1 MTTAVDIL
9 RDSFER
15 VADDLPAAL
24 EGLTRRAVALAASA
38 RGFGT
43 SPGSPGT
50 SDAAR
55 TPQIAPIGA
64 VPQVYQDGWAKRFA
78 LPSGP
83 SATGY
88 GQSIEQVRAF
98 PLTDPS
104 LFTGYYAAVHAAT
117 QHVLD
122 GLSDDD
128 LSSTV
133 EDSYQVT
140 VAVRLVSIVNDITQ
154 HLGQIGYLRGL
165 IEKG

>member
-1 MTTAVDIL
+1 M
-9 RDSFER
+9 
-15 VADDLPAAL
+15 
-24 EGLTRRAVALAASA
+24 
-38 RGFGT
+38 
-43 SPGSPGT
+43 
-50 SDAAR
+50 
-55 TPQIAPIGA
+55 
-64 VPQVYQDGWAKRFA
+64 PQVYQDGWAKRFA

-117 QHVLD
+117 QRVLD

-133 EDSYQVT
+133 EDSYRVT

>member
-1 MTTAVDIL
+1 MDQRQFTKTLRQNMTDAEQL
-9 RDSFER
+9 LWQP
-15 VADDLPAAL
+15 APAANHI
-24 EGLTRRAVALAASA
+24 AWLAWHIG
-38 RGFGT
+38 RCE
-43 SPGSPGT
+43 
-50 SDAAR
+50 DA
-55 TPQIAPIGA
+55 QIAPIGA

-133 EDSYQVT
+133 EDSYRVT

>member
-1 MTTAVDIL
+1 MTAAVDIL

-24 EGLTRRAVALAASA
+24 EGLTAEQLLWQPAPAANHIAWLAWHIG
-38 RGFGT
+38 RCE
-43 SPGSPGT
+43 
-50 SDAAR
+50 DA
-55 TPQIAPIGA
+55 QIAPIGA

-104 LFTGYYAAVHAAT
+104 LFTVYSAAGHAAT
-117 QHVLD
+117 QRVLD

-133 EDSYQVT
+133 EDSYRVT